1 MSHIVAWHLPAG
13 LRSLLP
19 LRFERRLVLL
29 LIGIACAHLAFVLLP
44 YRSDET
50 REWAGNLFFIPP
62 FVISA
67 VLALRVAARH
77 PAQRASWLWFGTGQ
91 LGWATGQIIYA
102 YLDLMG
108 TSPYPSAADAFFLA
122 LIPCFITGLLLFNRS
137 PVPRKQRLILAL
149 DTLIIVFALAGAYWE
164 VAIGRS
170 IESHQGSTFA
180 LAVGLAYP
188 TADLVLIA
196 LLTVFCVWRPREF
209 AAPNTLAL
217 TVGLLSLLMADA
229 GYQIKTAAESYQ
241 VGFGLDLFWTS
252 AATLF
257 GVAAA
262 LTGAPL
268 TRGRIRWERV
278 TQNWLRAADFAQVA
292 LPYLAIA
299 MALSL
304 AILHYLFPDHEAG
317 GVILMAFVVVT
328 LSSGRQ
334 FLTQQEARQL
344 QRDLDLQAKHDPLT
358 GLVNRGHLV
367 QLLDYAIERA
377 DSRYGVAVLFI
388 DLDRFKSVND
398 IYGHTAG
405 DNLLRNVA
413 QRLQNEVRR
422 NDIVARQGGDEFVVV
437 ATGVLHASAVHDL
450 GRRLLQA
457 LSRPYTVGTESVTL
471 SASIGVTLC
480 PAESVDASEA
490 LRNADI
496 AMYEAKR
503 RGRNSVQFYNQHI
516 EKQTSE
522 IHRIEVQLRGA
533 IERGELRVVYQ
544 PLVSLDSRQVR
555 SAEALLRW
563 DSPVLGPVSPAVFI
577 PVAEQRGLIHAIG
590 SWVLDTA
597 MGQLSVWRATGHP
610 DLSVSVN
617 VSPLQFERDDF
628 IAQVRAA
635 LDRHH
640 LPGSALTLELTEGS
654 LLTDFDASNIKLR
667 QLRALG
673 IQVALDD
680 FGTGY
685 SSLAYLRTLHV
696 DIVKIDRSFIWA
708 IQDDGLTFVEAIVRI
723 AHHLKLRIVAEG
735 IETLEQCSSLQ
746 HLSCDLGQGYL
757 FAKPLAAD
765 RFAAFAAQAG
775 CPTVPEAST

>member
-1 MSHIVAWHLPAG
+1 
-13 LRSLLP
+13 
-19 LRFERRLVLL
+19 
-29 LIGIACAHLAFVLLP
+29 
-44 YRSDET
+44 
-50 REWAGNLFFIPP
+50 
-62 FVISA
+62 
-67 VLALRVAARH
+67 
-77 PAQRASWLWFGTGQ
+77 
-91 LGWATGQIIYA
+91 
-102 YLDLMG
+102 
-108 TSPYPSAADAFFLA
+108 
-122 LIPCFITGLLLFNRS
+122 
-137 PVPRKQRLILAL
+137 
-149 DTLIIVFALAGAYWE
+149 
-164 VAIGRS
+164 
-170 IESHQGSTFA
+170 
-180 LAVGLAYP
+180 
-188 TADLVLIA
+188 
-196 LLTVFCVWRPREF
+196 
-209 AAPNTLAL
+209 
-217 TVGLLSLLMADA
+217 
-229 GYQIKTAAESYQ
+229 
-241 VGFGLDLFWTS
+241 
-252 AATLF
+252 
-257 GVAAA
+257 
-262 LTGAPL
+262 
-268 TRGRIRWERV
+268 
-278 TQNWLRAADFAQVA
+278 
-292 LPYLAIA
+292 
-299 MALSL
+299 
-304 AILHYLFPDHEAG
+304 
-317 GVILMAFVVVT
+317 MAFVVVT